1 MYQIIRAITRAI
13 IFASITVAV
22 FACEEKQTESNPDI
36 QIETN
41 SLGILDIHFVYNIQ
55 GLPRKY
61 IKRADLSLA
70 HTADSMYRG
79 EFFRATNVSDA
90 VSKYRFY
97 LPAGEYYYH
106 ATIICLAGG
115 DSCSI
120 AHFGEQY
127 GLRMDG
133 GKVEVVVNK
142 LTEVTT
148 QFH

>member
-1 MYQIIRAITRAI
+1 MIVRLFFTLILCCAL
-13 IFASITVAV
+13 
-22 FACEEKQTESNPDI
+22 FACQEKEFGEDVSTDMELDS
-36 QIETN
+36 T
-41 SLGILDIHFVYNIQ
+41 GILDIHFIFNIQ
-55 GLPRKY
+55 GVPRDL

-70 HTADSMYRG
+70 HSADSMYRG
-79 EFFRATNVSDA
+79 QFFRATNVSDA
-90 VSKYRFY
+90 ISKYRFY

-115 DSCSI
+115 DSCKYV
-120 AHFGEQY
+120 HFEGGQF

-133 GKVEVVVNK
+133 GKVVVLANQ